1 MDICDSFLHSL
12 KPFVTVPQFLSQ
24 KTAGLFKET
33 HFISISFFLEKVT
46 PFLLLK
52 SSIVNI
58 IQTSLIWPD
67 S

>member
-1 MDICDSFLHSL
+1 MDICDSFLHFL
-12 KPFVTVPQFLSQ
+12 KPFLTVPQFLSK